1 MAKPENSTAVEDY
14 LKAIF
19 SLGEWS
25 EGPISNASLA
35 SELGIATSSVSEM
48 TRKLAALGL
57 VEHKRYGGMQLT
69 ERGLLEALQTVRRHR
84 LVETFLVNALNYSWD
99 EVHVEAE
106 VLEHAVSPLLI
117 ERIDRQLGRPW
128 RDPHGDPIPTA
139 DGILHQPEAWPL
151 AGAQPGRKG
160 FVARIDDD
168 DSALLRWLSE
178 HGIGLDVE
186 VRLIEQRPFGGSLAV
201 QVGGHEEDVVDLG
214 TQAAAALWVTDEPPT
229 AEQLDGAG
237 CHYRACRHISAAR
250 QTELQP

>member
-1 MAKPENSTAVEDY
+1 MVKPENSTAVEDY

-48 TRKLAALGL
+48 TRKLASLGL
-57 VEHKRYGGMQLT
+57 VKHKRYGGMQLT
-69 ERGLLEALQTVRRHR
+69 KRGLSEALQMVRRHR
-84 LVETFLVNALNYSWD
+84 LLETYLVGALGYSWD

-106 VLEHAVSPLLI
+106 VLEHAVSALLI
-117 ERIDRQLGRPW
+117 DRMDRELGHPW

-139 DGILHQPEAWPL
+139 DGMLHQPEAWPL
-151 AGAQPGRKG
+151 AGAEPGRAG

-186 VRLIEQRPFGGSLAV
+186 LRLVEQRPFGGAWAV
-201 QVGGHEEDVVDLG
+201 QIGGRKDNVVDLG
-214 TQAAAALWVTDEPPT
+214 TQAVSALWLTDEAPSP
-229 AEQLDGAG
+229 EGVG
-237 CHYRACRHISAAR
+237 GECHYRACRHIVAAR
-250 QTELQP
+250 QPELQS

>member
-1 MAKPENSTAVEDY
+1 VAKPENSTAVEDY

-25 EGPISNASLA
+25 EGPVSNANLA

-48 TRKLAALGL
+48 TRKLASLGL
-57 VEHKRYGGMQLT
+57 VKHKRYGGMQLSK
-69 ERGLLEALQTVRRHR
+69 RGLSKALQMVRRHR
-84 LVETFLVNALNYSWD
+84 LLETYLVGALGYSWD

-117 ERIDRQLGRPW
+117 DRMDRELGHPW

-139 DGILHQPEAWPL
+139 DGMLHQPEAWPL
-151 AGAQPGRKG
+151 AGAEPGRAG

-178 HGIGLDVE
+178 HGIGLDIE
-186 VRLIEQRPFGGSLAV
+186 LRLLEQRPFGGAWAV
-201 QVGGHEEDVVDLG
+201 QIGDREDAVVDLG
-214 TQAAAALWVTDEPPT
+214 TQAVAALWMTDEAPT
-229 AEQLDGAG
+229 LVGDEAG
-237 CHYRACRHISAAR
+237 CHYRACRHIGAAR
-250 QTELQP
+250 QSELQA